1 MGCFSI
7 FSKYCHIWTVIL
19 SNAAWLKM
27 FVKGSMQ
34 WEKVNSN
41 HCVNIFPV
49 TELICEIHIKV
60 ARICMVLNFLR
71 DPLSEASSYWN
82 NLRLQHPVQWQ
93 QSAVFEP
100 LIVQFKVA
108 FSEVFQV
115 FHLEEM
121 PLAHFSILPGS
132 IFFTRAQVAQT
143 FSILFL
149 KVSYFMFN
157 FPPKKKL
164 YMQKKLHID
173 IYLFSSCGEQRLWN
187 SGVIWFQSIK
197 INFVGNMINAMWAD
211 GLMHQRHSTWDF
223 SRELRVSK
231 INCSI
236 SQCFWDKASH

>member
-7 FSKYCHIWTVIL
+7 FLKYCHMWTVIL

-41 HCVNIFPV
+41 HCVNVFPV
-49 TELICEIHIKV
+49 TELIYEIHIKV

-71 DPLSEASSYWN
+71 DPLWEASSYCE
-82 NLRLQHPVQWQ
+82 RLQHPVRWQ

-115 FHLEEM
+115 FHLEEI
-121 PLAHFSILPGS
+121 PSAHFSILPRS
-132 IFFTRAQVAQT
+132 IFFIRAQVAQT

-157 FPPKKKL
+157 FHKKK
-164 YMQKKLHID
+164 QKTLHAEEIT
-173 IYLFSSCGEQRLWN
+173 
-187 SGVIWFQSIK
+187 
-197 INFVGNMINAMWAD
+197 
-211 GLMHQRHSTWDF
+211 HQYIF
-223 SRELRVSK
+223 
-231 INCSI
+231 I
-236 SQCFWDKASH
+236 Q